1 MPIRF
6 KQDGYVPGSNG
17 IRFQPGGNIIR
28 AYSSGP
34 TDPADVADPNVSLL
48 LHMDGSNGSTT
59 FTDSS
64 WFKKTVTA
72 FGNAQI
78 STSASK
84 FGGASG
90 YFDGTGD
97 YLRVP
102 YSSDFDL
109 SGGDFTIEAWINFS
123 VVGGHLVGKDTYGAN
138 FDWSIGFG
146 ANNIVCY
153 TNGTWSSLV
162 VTVPAWSTGVW
173 YHVALVRSSG
183 TNTFYVNGT
192 AYGSNTMS
200 ITNAS
205 QSYMTVGCVSWNN
218 PGYFFNGYIDELRIS
233 KVARYTS
240 NFTPSTTR
248 FANSVP
254 VAHASGIVTS
264 NLVLDLDAG
273 NLASYAGS
281 GSNWL
286 DLNDQ
291 ANNATLSNSPT
302 YSTNNGGILSFNGT
316 NQYGSVSSVN
326 GVTNFTTSNNYSI
339 EVWLRI
345 SSTQNDLGN
354 ADNNILE
361 KWNSNSESRYP
372 YVFRYDRGNLKIGF
386 SVYDGSNNPGLY
398 FSITT
403 NSWLHVVATF
413 NHSGQI
419 LTCYLNGVS
428 QGTTSLSSL
437 GSIGNSSL
445 LGIARRHT
453 PGGGGMNY
461 FTGDMPVVRIYD
473 KSLSGAEVLQN
484 FDALKSRYGL

>member
-34 TDPADVADPNVSLL
+34 TDPADTIDTNVSLL
-48 LHMDGSNGSTT
+48 LHMDGTNGSTL
-59 FTDSS
+59 
-64 WFKKTVTA
+64 FKDNSYTRKSVTS

-102 YSSDFDL
+102 YTSDFDL
-109 SGGDFTIEAWINFS
+109 SGGDFTIEAWVNFS
-123 VVGGHLVGKDTYGAN
+123 VVGGHLVGKDTYGSN

-153 TNGTWSSLV
+153 TNGTMSSLV

-183 TNTFYVNGT
+183 TNTFYVDGT

-205 QSYMTVGCVSWNN
+205 QSYMTVGCLSWNN
-218 PGYFFNGYIDELRIS
+218 PGFFFNGYIDELRIS

-248 FANSVP
+248 FANANTSLVP
-254 VAHASGIVTS
+254 TSGIVTS
-264 NLVLDLDAG
+264 GLVINLDAG
-273 NLASYAGS
+273 DSASYPGT
-281 GSNWL
+281 GTTWT
-286 DLNDQ
+286 DLNSTAIQ
-291 ANNATLSNSPT
+291 FTSFGSPT
-302 YSTNNGGILSFNGT
+302 YTASSPGYFSFNGAGTQYMTAPENSALNNANVTVEAWVKT
-316 NQYGSVSSVN
+316 NSTSQNGFFFEKGQVNTQYSLFLENGNIRWRTAGSSTYYDTSVTASLYITTSAWAQIVGTYSGGTKTLYVN
-326 GVTNFTTSNNYSI
+326 GVSVATSTGIPAISTNTNGMSI
-339 EVWLRI
+339 GV
-345 SSTQNDLGN
+345 LG
-354 ADNNILE
+354 
-361 KWNSNSESRYP
+361 
-372 YVFRYDRGNLKIGF
+372 GF
-386 SVYDGSNNPGLY
+386 SGTRGYY
-398 FSITT
+398 
-403 NSWLHVVATF
+403 
-413 NHSGQI
+413 
-419 LTCYLNGVS
+419 YNG
-428 QGTTSLSSL
+428 SLSIINVYSK
-437 GSIGNSSL
+437 
-445 LGIARRHT
+445 A
-453 PGGGGMNY
+453 
-461 FTGDMPVVRIYD
+461 
-473 KSLSGAEVLQN
+473 LSAAEVLQN
-484 FDALKSRYGL
+484 YDAMKTRHGL